1 MSPLSVSIIPERY
14 RRFVYEGTNPN
25 VGYLTLNK
33 VGRSLFTAVMIHC
46 GVEVISHGNSCLGHF
61 TANPCDE
68 GTKCQWLQ
76 AVYYLLRLKR
86 PLRDPLIFILQS
98 TITYIL
104 WHPP

>member
-33 VGRSLFTAVMIHC
+33 VGRSLFTAVMVHC
-46 GVEVISHGNSCLGHF
+46 GVEVTSHGNSPLGHF

-68 GTKCQWLQ
+68 RTTASGC
-76 AVYYLLRLKR
+76 LLFVETQEAFAR
-86 PLRDPLIFILQS
+86 PLIVILQS